1 MARRFN
7 FEQSLEERRMRRFSE
22 EFKRKK
28 MRELEQRKVTVSEIC
43 REYEVSQATVY
54 RWIEKYGPKK
64 KKAERVIVESES
76 DTQRLLE
83 LKKRVAE
90 LERIVGQKQVLIDF
104 KDKMIELAEEEYGV
118 DIKKKFE
125 TKPSSAFGM
134 KGKRLE

>member
-1 MARRFN
+1 
-7 FEQSLEERRMRRFSE
+7 MRRFSE

-28 MRELEQRKVTVSEIC
+28 MRELEQRKVTVSDIC

-54 RWIEKYGPKK
+54 RWIEKYGPQK
-64 KKAERVIVESES
+64 KKAERVIIESES

-134 KGKRLE
+134 KGKR